1 MRLFGKS
8 TITRFTADRNG
19 NFAILTALCSSAL
32 LLAVGLG
39 VNVAQSYQ
47 VKSSLQNALDA
58 AVTSTARDLTI
69 GAIKVEDA
77 RTAVEAFL
85 RANSD
90 SKFSVQDG
98 FVLDTLDIDPLT
110 RTVSATA
117 YANVALAFQIF
128 STRDPRI
135 SIDSAALYSD
145 RRIEVAMMLDITG
158 SMAGN
163 KIKDLKTAAASA
175 VGRLLEKNL
184 DPNNPRVRVALVPYA
199 NSVNVGRD
207 IAEKAVFVETTDD
220 DRKQAPSSNDP
231 KLVSAAR
238 PDNCATERKGDYRY
252 SNDGPSASMVNRDLL
267 LGAYAK
273 NYNTPTCSQKSVMV
287 PLTVDATKLTDTI
300 AGFVAEGG
308 TAGHIGIQ
316 WSWYM
321 LSRQWADVVGAAAA
335 PAAKDPKKVGKYA
348 ILMTDGEFNLGYAD
362 AAKVDQV
369 YGTAA
374 KLRSMPHAK
383 ALCEAMR
390 NDGIEVFTIG
400 FDLKEEDA
408 KDVMRSCAT
417 PDTSSFKH
425 YYEAATGEQLKA
437 AFDTIVSNIEGL
449 ALTR

>member
-1 MRLFGKS
+1 MRHFGGKA
-8 TITRFTADRNG
+8 IGRLAADTSG
-19 NFAILTALCSSAL
+19 NFTIMTAICSSAL

-47 VKSSLQNALDA
+47 VKSSLQIALDA
-58 AVTSTARDLTI
+58 AITSTARDLTI

-77 RTAVEAFL
+77 RIAVESFL

-98 FVLDTLDIDPLT
+98 FVLDALDIDPLT
-110 RTVSATA
+110 RTVRATA
-117 YANVALAFQIF
+117 HANVALAFPIF
-128 STRDPRI
+128 STTDPRV

-158 SMAGN
+158 SMAGR
-163 KIKDLKTAAASA
+163 KISDLKTAATGA
-175 VGRLLEKNL
+175 VERLLEKNL

-199 NSVNVGRD
+199 NSVNVGSD
-207 IAEKAVFVETTDD
+207 IAEKAVFVERNGN

-231 KLVSAAR
+231 RLVSSAH

-252 SNDGPSASMVNRDLL
+252 RNDGPSASMVNRDLL
-267 LGAYAK
+267 LDAYAK
-273 NYNTPTCSQKSVMV
+273 NYNTPTCSKKSVMV
-287 PLTVDATKLTDTI
+287 PLTADATKLTGTI
-300 AGFVAEGG
+300 GSFVAEGG

-316 WSWYM
+316 WTWYM
-321 LSRQWADVVGAAAA
+321 LSSQWADVVGQSAA
-335 PAAKDPKKVGKYA
+335 PAPNDPRKIGKYA
-348 ILMTDGEFNLGYAD
+348 ILMTDGEFNLGYDGAD
-362 AAKVDQV
+362 DVKEV

-374 KLRSMPHAK
+374 KHRSMPHAT

-408 KDVMRSCAT
+408 KDVMRNCAT
-417 PDTSSFKH
+417 PDKSSFRH

-437 AFDTIVSNIEGL
+437 AFDTIVANIEGL

>member
-32 LLAVGLG
+32 LLAIGLG

-77 RTAVEAFL
+77 RTAVAAFL

-117 YANVALAFQIF
+117 YANVALAFPIF

-163 KIKDLKTAAASA
+163 KIKDLKTAATSA

-184 DPNNPRVRVALVPYA
+184 DPNNPRVRIALVPYA

-207 IAEKAVFVETTDD
+207 IAEKAVFVETTDA

-231 KLVSAAR
+231 KLVSSAR
-238 PDNCATERKGDYRY
+238 PDNCATERKGAYRY
-252 SNDGPSASMVNRDLL
+252 LNDGPSASMINRDLL
-267 LGAYAK
+267 LGVYAK
-273 NYNTPTCSQKSVMV
+273 ERDTPTCSQKSVMV
-287 PLTVDATKLTDTI
+287 PLTADTTKLTDTI
-300 AGFVAEGG
+300 GGFVAEGG

-362 AAKVDQV
+362 AANVNQV
-369 YGTAA
+369 YGATA